1 MIETT
6 DELDYSDIDP
16 RIKSLNKEISDIE
29 TNILEKQYKLAI
41 NEPKLIEEE
50 IKPYLDELHQTLLH
64 SSIVEQ
70 RNFIR
75 SFIQKIHI
83 DKESAT
89 IEYTFPL
96 SPKDSSKKEVL
107 VLGTN
112 GSPYES

>member
-1 MIETT
+1 MVETT
-6 DELDYSDIDP
+6 EELDYSDIAP
-16 RIKSLNKEISDIE
+16 RIKRSNKEISDME
-29 TNILEKQYKLAI
+29 TNILELQYKLEV
-41 NEPKLIEEE
+41 NKPPKLTKEE
-50 IKPYLDELHQTLLH
+50 IRPYLYELHQTLLH

-96 SPKDSSKKEVL
+96 NPKNSSKKEVL
-107 VLGTN
+107 VLGTS
-112 GSPYES
+112 GRP